1 MFPKVQNSIN
11 GYCMTSKSLC
21 TILYGQFKGA
31 GSRQLS
37 IIIELPAHPQ
47 MKFFLAQILSRSLGE
62 KSFFSMAAR

>member
-47 MKFFLAQILSRSLGE
+47 MKFV
-62 KSFFSMAAR
+62 